1 MRLPRPAIT
10 IQQASQIHNVR
21 HLNARA
27 ERHPAPQR
35 SDRAAVLRPY
45 VATVLVACPPAA
57 LTGALSDIVA
67 DASVIR
73 NALDCSLPVAAPI
86 RLIAAE
92 RAVTA
97 VWELAVAT
105 VDSSGLKLG
114 VAYGAHDLPDAMHRA
129 GRAAS
134 ALITVLSDR
143 GIVAAGSGTVNVAR
157 MEAT

>member
-1 MRLPRPAIT
+1 VRLPRPAIT

-21 HLNARA
+21 HLNSRAARN
-27 ERHPAPQR
+27 PAPQR
-35 SDRAAVLRPY
+35 FDRAAVLRPY

>member
-1 MRLPRPAIT
+1 
-10 IQQASQIHNVR
+10 
-21 HLNARA
+21 
-27 ERHPAPQR
+27 
-35 SDRAAVLRPY
+35 
-45 VATVLVACPPAA
+45 VLVACPPAA

-86 RLIAAE
+86 RLAAAE
-92 RAVTA
+92 HAATA
-97 VWELAVAT
+97 AWELAVAT
-105 VDSSGLKLG
+105 VDRSGLKLG

-134 ALITVLSDR
+134 ALIAVLSDR
-143 GIVAAGSGTVNVAR
+143 GIVTAGSGTVNVAR